1 MDTQATQLRPSRPT
15 VLGSVS
21 TLGAALPFL
30 ALLVVGVLFPLF
42 GGGYWGVIATRAC
55 VYWVL
60 VSGLNLVVGF
70 AGQIAIGW
78 VALLTLG
85 AYTTSVLAAGNVMP
99 ALPPYLALAIAAVVG
114 AIFGLIIG
122 LPALRLRT
130 FYFAITT
137 LGFATIVT
145 QVALA
150 WQSVTGGGVGV
161 AGPIFPEPFASQW
174 GFYYFCFGL
183 AAICTWTTANIAASR
198 FGRALTAIRDAEVAA
213 EASGIA
219 KPALLGAVFLFSGA
233 VAAVAG
239 GLFAALQSY
248 ITPDAFTLDLSVL
261 FFIAI
266 LIGGRGSILGPLLG
280 TILLTVLP
288 EFAAPLVAW
297 STFLYAALLLV
308 IVLVIPGGIAEL
320 LDFKNRRPLESDR
333 AIIPRPD
340 LLDRLLGTTPNAGAL
355 TLQQVALS
363 FGGVQAIDGLDLEI
377 RPGQVHGLIGPN
389 GSGKTTTLN
398 VISGYYAPQRGAVRL
413 NDAAMP
419 VLARHQRARMR
430 IARTFQTPR
439 IVGSA
444 SVLQNVMIGGTI
456 DGEGTFV
463 ESLLSLPRHRRDEA
477 MLRDTAM
484 LALAAVG
491 LERLAQVR
499 ADRLQ
504 HSELR
509 FTEIARALMLRPAF
523 LLLDEPAA
531 GLSAEEIARLSALLL
546 AIARAGTGVLLVEHH
561 PDLIFDICHYV
572 TVLNLGMPI
581 SEPDPL
587 LDVAGL
593 SSGYGKI
600 GVLRGVDLNVGAGE
614 VVALL
619 GPNGAGKTTLLR
631 AVSGLLP
638 WSGSVRFAG
647 RDLAGF
653 SPRETVRCGL
663 AHVVEGHRVFTQL
676 SVLDNLL
683 LAAYD
688 LPRGERAVRVEEV
701 FGLFPEIAAKRH
713 ERAAALSGGQQ
724 QILAVAQGL
733 VRRPRLLMLDEPSA
747 GLSPVLVD
755 RVLVVVQRLREAGT
769 AVLLVEQL
777 IEKALALAD
786 RVYALARGSIVLE
799 AKTGEADL
807 PLRLQHAYMATG
819 SFHT

>member
-1 MDTQATQLRPSRPT
+1 MDTQATSLRPAYAKGQ
-15 VLGSVS
+15 GSAS
-21 TLGAALPFL
+21 MFSAALPFL
-30 ALLVVGVLFPLF
+30 VLLVVGLAFPLF

-70 AGQIAIGW
+70 GGQIAIGW

-85 AYTTSVLAAGNVMP
+85 AYTTSVLVAGNATP

-114 AIFGLIIG
+114 AVFGLIVG

-161 AGPIFPEPFASQW
+161 AGPVFPPPFNSQW

-183 AAICTWTTANIAASR
+183 AAICTWMTANIAASR

-219 KPALLGAVFLFSGA
+219 KPALLGTVFLFSGA
-233 VAAVAG
+233 VAGVAG
-239 GLFAALQSY
+239 GLFASLQSY
-248 ITPDAFTLDLSVL
+248 ITPDAFTLDLSIL

-280 TILLTVLP
+280 TVLLTVLP

-297 STFLYAALLLV
+297 STFLYAVLLLV
-308 IVLVIPGGIAEL
+308 IVLAMPGGIAEI
-320 LDFKNRRPLESDR
+320 LDFRNRRPLESGR
-333 AIIPRPD
+333 AILPRPE
-340 LLDRLLGTTPNAGAL
+340 LLGSLLGTPADAGAL
-355 TLQQVALS
+355 TLGEVALS
-363 FGGVQAIDGLDLEI
+363 FGGVKAIDGLDLEI

-413 NDAAMP
+413 NGVAMP
-419 VLARHQRARMR
+419 ALVRHRRAHLR

-444 SVLQNVMIGGTI
+444 SVLENVMIGGTI

-477 MLRDTAM
+477 RLHDTAM
-484 LALAAVG
+484 LALATVG
-491 LERLAQVR
+491 LEQLASVR

-531 GLSAEEIARLSALLL
+531 GLSAEEIERLGALIL
-546 AIARAGTGVLLVEHH
+546 AIARAGTGVLGGGTSPR
-561 PDLIFDICHYV
+561 PDLRHLPSRHRAQSRQDPGGGNAGRNPRASGGGQCLSRRLIRCSTSPTLQPATARSACCAASASPSARARWWRCSGPTAPARPRCCARCRDFCRGRDGC
-572 TVLNLGMPI
+572 I
-581 SEPDPL
+581 S
-587 LDVAGL
+587 AAAI
-593 SSGYGKI
+593 SQ
-600 GVLRGVDLNVGAGE
+600 A
-614 VVALL
+614 
-619 GPNGAGKTTLLR
+619 
-631 AVSGLLP
+631 
-638 WSGSVRFAG
+638 SVRATPSRRG
-647 RDLAGF
+647 SRMSSRDIACSRSSACSIISCSRSTTCRATSAHRVSRRRWRC
-653 SPRETVRCGL
+653 SPR
-663 AHVVEGHRVFTQL
+663 
-676 SVLDNLL
+676 S
-683 LAAYD
+683 
-688 LPRGERAVRVEEV
+688 P
-701 FGLFPEIAAKRH
+701 
-713 ERAAALSGGQQ
+713 
-724 QILAVAQGL
+724 
-733 VRRPRLLMLDEPSA
+733 PSA
-747 GLSPVLVD
+747 TNAPRRSPAASSKFW
-755 RVLVVVQRLREAGT
+755 RWRRGWSAG
-769 AVLLVEQL
+769 Q
-777 IEKALALAD
+777 D
-786 RVYALARGSIVLE
+786 C
-799 AKTGEADL
+799 
-807 PLRLQHAYMATG
+807 
-819 SFHT
+819 

>member
-1 MDTQATQLRPSRPT
+1 MMEMPAAQLRPSRAN
-15 VLGSVS
+15 VLGSAS
-21 TLGAALPFL
+21 TIGALPFL
-30 ALLVVGVLFPLF
+30 LLLLVGVLFPLF

-85 AYTTSVLAAGNVMP
+85 AYTTSILTAGNVMP
-99 ALPPYLALAIAAVVG
+99 AFPPYLALAIAAVVG
-114 AIFGLIIG
+114 AVFGLIIG

-161 AGPIFPEPFASQW
+161 PGPIFPEPFSSQW

-183 AAICTWTTANIAASR
+183 AAICTWMTANVAASR

-213 EASGIA
+213 EASGIS
-219 KPALLGAVFLFSGA
+219 KPALLRAVFLFSGT

-248 ITPDAFTLDLSVL
+248 ITPDAFTLDLSIL

-297 STFLYAALLLV
+297 STFLYAVLLLV
-308 IVLVIPGGIAEL
+308 IVLAIPGGIAEI

-340 LLDRLLGTTPNAGAL
+340 LLARLLGAPANAGAL
-355 TLQQVALS
+355 TLEQVALS
-363 FGGVQAIDGLDLEI
+363 FGGVHAIEDLDLEI

-398 VISGYYAPQRGAVRL
+398 VISGYYAQQRGAVRL
-413 NDAAMP
+413 NGAALP
-419 VLARHQRARMR
+419 VFDRHQRAQMR

-463 ESLLSLPRHRRDEA
+463 ESLLSLSRHRRDEV
-477 MLRDTAM
+477 MLRDTAA

-491 LERLAQVR
+491 LERLAPVR

-531 GLSAEEIARLSALLL
+531 GLSAEEIRRLGALLL
-546 AIARAGTGVLLVEHH
+546 AIAQAGTGVLLVEHH
-561 PDLIFDICHYV
+561 ADLIFDICHHV
-572 TVLNLGMPI
+572 TVLNLGKM
-581 SEPDPL
+581 L
-587 LDVAGL
+587 AAGTPAEIR
-593 SSGYGKI
+593 SH
-600 GVLRGVDLNVGAGE
+600 RE
-614 VVALL
+614 VVNAYL
-619 GPNGAGKTTLLR
+619 GG
-631 AVSGLLP
+631 
-638 WSGSVRFAG
+638 
-647 RDLAGF
+647 
-653 SPRETVRCGL
+653 
-663 AHVVEGHRVFTQL
+663 
-676 SVLDNLL
+676 
-683 LAAYD
+683 
-688 LPRGERAVRVEEV
+688 
-701 FGLFPEIAAKRH
+701 
-713 ERAAALSGGQQ
+713 
-724 QILAVAQGL
+724 
-733 VRRPRLLMLDEPSA
+733 
-747 GLSPVLVD
+747 
-755 RVLVVVQRLREAGT
+755 
-769 AVLLVEQL
+769 
-777 IEKALALAD
+777 
-786 RVYALARGSIVLE
+786 
-799 AKTGEADL
+799 
-807 PLRLQHAYMATG
+807 
-819 SFHT
+819 